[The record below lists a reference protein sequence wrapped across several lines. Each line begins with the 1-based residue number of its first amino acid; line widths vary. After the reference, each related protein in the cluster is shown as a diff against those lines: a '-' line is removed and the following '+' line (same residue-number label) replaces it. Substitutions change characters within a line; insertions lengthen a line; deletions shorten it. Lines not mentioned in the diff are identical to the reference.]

1 MIKQSIVPA
10 LALCGLVGIAVTGGV
25 GSIANAQAQAEM
37 DFQCESG
44 NVITVRYG
52 SGQDEEG
59 VTLTYMG
66 QEFDLYAV
74 QSAGDRFATEQG
86 LDPERGLNWQ
96 MDGDTWHLSEM
107 ILDHTAPDGDVLE
120 SCVASDPYLSAQAS
134 PSAELPVGTWQATSL
149 LDVTLVPEHEPIA
162 TFNADGSINGNTG
175 CNTFGGQAAPA
186 GAGISISNTFM
197 TRMGCE
203 DERHAVERAFLDA
216 LEGTAS
222 FEIGGEVLTLVSE
235 DGTMLAT
242 FDLLAPPSGNGEVG
256 EEVAETS
263 DAILFRNVRIFDG
276 NSPQLSE
283 ISNVLVQGN
292 LIAEISVDPIDVPTG
307 ATIIEG
313 DGDTLMPGLIDAHW
327 HAMLVGVPPDVNLSP
342 GYFNLVAGVEAEATL
357 MRGFTT
363 VRDMGGA
370 SFDLKRAI
378 DTGLIPGPR
387 IYPSGAMITVTSGHG
402 DFRTFADLPREIGKL
417 VRMEELGMAM
427 VADSPDEV
435 RMGVR
440 EQLMQGAVHVK
451 LTAGG
456 GVASPFSPLD
466 VSTFTLDELR
476 AAVEAAENWGTYI
489 AVHAYTPD
497 AIQTSI
503 EAGVRVIEHGHLM
516 DAETAQ
522 MIADNDVWLGI
533 QPFHELLGA
542 GLPPESSEKFLTVL
556 HATNHAYT
564 LAKQYDIKM
573 AFGTD
578 ILFSSLLAQAQGAT
592 LVQLE
597 RWFTPAEALQMATA
611 TNAELLL
618 LTGNRNPYP
627 GELGV
632 VSEGAYA
639 DLLLVDGNPLE
650 NLALVAD
657 PEHNMLVIMKDGVIY
672 KNIL

>member
-1 MIKQSIVPA
+1 MIRIVLGSA
-10 LALCGLVGIAVTGGV
+10 LALGGMVGIAIMV
-25 GSIANAQAQAEM
+25 GADATSAIAQDQNL
-37 DFQCESG
+37 
-44 NVITVRYG
+44 TVP
-52 SGQDEEG
+52 
-59 VTLTYMG
+59 
-66 QEFDLYAV
+66 
-74 QSAGDRFATEQG
+74 SADAG
-86 LDPERGLNWQ
+86 
-96 MDGDTWHLSEM
+96 
-107 ILDHTAPDGDVLE
+107 TAPR
-120 SCVASDPYLSAQAS
+120 
-134 PSAELPVGTWQATSL
+134 LPLGSWQVVDL
-149 LDVTLVPEHEPIA
+149 PGVTLVPDHEPVA

-175 CNTFGGQAAPA
+175 CNTFGSQAALTAA
-186 GAGISISNTFM
+186 GVSISNSFM
-197 TRMGCE
+197 TRIGCE
-203 DERHAVERAFLDA
+203 EERHDVESAFLAA
-216 LEGTAS
+216 LENTAS
-222 FEIGGEVLTLVSE
+222 FELEGEALTLSAS
-235 DGTMLAT
+235 DGTVLAT
-242 FDLLAPPSGNGEVG
+242 LDLLDPPADAVDVI
-256 EEVAETS
+256 EEAAAAQGGV
-263 DAILFRNVRIFDG
+263 LFRNVRIFDG
-276 NSPQLSE
+276 NSPELSE
-283 ISNVLVQGN
+283 ASNVLVEGN
-292 LIAEISVDPIDVPTG
+292 LISEISADPIEVGADVTVIDG
-307 ATIIEG
+307 G
-313 DGDTLMPGLIDAHW
+313 GDTLMPGLIDAHW
-327 HAMLVGVPPDVNLSP
+327 HAMLVGIPPDVTQSP

-417 VRMEELGMAM
+417 ARMEELGMAM
-427 VADSPDEV
+427 LADSPDEV
-435 RMGVR
+435 RLRVR
-440 EQLMQGAVHVK
+440 EQLMQGSVHVK

-466 VSTFTLDELR
+466 VSTFTLEELR
-476 AAVEAAENWGTYI
+476 AAVEAAENWGTYV
-489 AVHAYTPD
+489 AVHAYTPQ

-542 GLPPESSEKFLTVL
+542 GLQPESSEKFQAVL
-556 HATNHAYT
+556 LGTNRAYT

-611 TNAELLL
+611 TNGELLL

-627 GELGV
+627 GTLGV

-650 NLALVAD
+650 NLSLIAD
-657 PEHNMLVIMKDGVIY
+657 PETNMLVIMKDGVVY